1 MLLDNDVVHDFCD
14 DRISIILFQ
23 IHSIADI
30 CAFAFLSSLVL
41 NACGSPGHIENYF
54 YNRPDYKGAFH
65 SRELKNEI
73 AIFAVKCRPGG

>member
-1 MLLDNDVVHDFCD
+1 MLCM
-14 DRISIILFQ
+14 ISVMIGFR
-23 IHSIADI
+23 SFYSKYTAFADI
-30 CAFAFLSSLVL
+30 CALPFLSSLVL